1 MNTLHI
7 PTDAASEDRFVFAVE
22 MIDHANEG
30 DPRTIVIEG
39 AEVPYEWGYSRRLTH
54 WALQREPESSER
66 VLLAA
71 RAQHLKRWALP
82 RSDFPEGL
90 NGYLEWRERLK
101 SFHAAEVEPLLR
113 RAGYEDSE
121 IESVQRLIRKEGFP
135 KDPDT
140 RVVED
145 ALCLVFLDLQLAVF
159 MEKHPEEKVIEIIQ
173 KTWGKMSTEGKALA
187 LKTAWDPV
195 AQALVEEALSSSN

>member
-7 PTDAASEDRFVFAVE
+7 PTDAASEDRFVFAVQ
-22 MIDHANEG
+22 MIDHANED

-39 AEVPYEWGYSRRLTH
+39 VEVPYELGYSRRLTN

-113 RAGYEDSE
+113 RVGYEDSE
-121 IESVQRLIRKEGFP
+121 IESVQQLIRKEGFP

-140 RVVED
+140 RVIED
-145 ALCLVFLDLQLAVF
+145 ALCLVFLDLQLAGF
-159 MEKHPEEKVIEIIQ
+159 MEKHPEDKVIDIIR
-173 KTWGKMSTEGKALA
+173 KTWGKMTEEGRALA
-187 LKTAWDPV
+187 FEVDLSPEMQT
-195 AQALVEEALSSSN
+195 LVQKAI